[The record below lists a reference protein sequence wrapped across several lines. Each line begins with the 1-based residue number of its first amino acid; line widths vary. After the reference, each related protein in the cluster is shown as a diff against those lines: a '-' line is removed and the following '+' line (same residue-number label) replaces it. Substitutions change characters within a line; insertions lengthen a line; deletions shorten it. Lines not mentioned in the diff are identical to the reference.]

1 MPKRETSR
9 TSKPASRKAWI
20 WPPISGWLEKE
31 VPRQGDVIEGRFVRG
46 GTKIA
51 VCGWYMGKVYGDDAE
66 MFRPERWLDADARQ
80 VREMQKVL
88 DLIFGYGRFGCLGK
102 PVAFIELNKVFVEVN
117 PSLTSRADV

>member
-1 MPKRETSR
+1 M
-9 TSKPASRKAWI
+9 
-20 WPPISGWLEKE
+20 EKE

-51 VCGWYMGKVYGDDAE
+51 VCGWYMQRGKVYGDDAE